1 MNNRN
6 LLMPVR
12 YARVGIRLIFDL
24 RCKVSSFKIYFEFDN
39 AQDRLSNP
47 LGIANASAKPKI
59 INFNS
64 VTDGCTRPLCN
75 I

>member
-47 LGIANASAKPKI
+47 LGITNAS
-59 INFNS
+59 
-64 VTDGCTRPLCN
+64 T
-75 I
+75 

>member
-39 AQDRLSNP
+39 AQGRLQKKSRPVSTVKISN
-47 LGIANASAKPKI
+47 LMEVAQ
-59 INFNS
+59 
-64 VTDGCTRPLCN
+64 L
-75 I
+75 